1 MKQRMMRT
9 RKKTSDDCFVHN
21 YRITD
26 RENLGF
32 RVYMKKKKQRETNET
47 PGKMMFPPISPIG
60 LTNFILY
67 T

>member
-32 RVYMKKKKQRETNET
+32 RTRFQ
-47 PGKMMFPPISPIG
+47 G
-60 LTNFILY
+60 LYEEEKRN
-67 T
+67 